1 MSISIGT
8 YINRDTHEEYE
19 ILEKDIQVCKPSS
32 PHVKVLPSKTYMT
45 QSGDKVTKLSDD
57 LSSFKL
63 SESVIHKKNT

>member
-1 MSISIGT
+1 MSKSIGT

-19 ILEKDIQVCKPSS
+19 ISEEDVPVCKPLS

>member
-19 ILEKDIQVCKPSS
+19 ILEEDAQVCKPSS

-45 QSGDKVTKLSDD
+45 QSVDKVTKLSDD

-63 SESVIHKKNT
+63 SQSVIHKKNT